1 MRRRSLCFWH
11 LGVYVFFALIGAS
24 SLAYGQSA
32 ALTQSHRQG
41 ATLFKTGKFDEAIPF
56 LERAAA
62 LSEREFGPTASRT
75 GFEVKNLATLHEK
88 VGNSDR
94 AAILYQRA
102 AKILTTSL
110 GAGHPVT
117 RETIAQS
124 SQADIRALNEVSQ
137 RMPITLTPPSH
148 ASPPKSSGMP
158 RGDPGGWKVQ
168 LGAFTSLVNARKVA
182 MGLRRSLKGVLVG
195 VELEIREAQ
204 IASGR
209 IYRIQTWP
217 VAERPVARA
226 LCAQIQANMVPCFI
240 TKY

>member
-1 MRRRSLCFWH
+1 MRRRSFCFWH
-11 LGVYVFFALIGAS
+11 LGVYVVFALIGAS

-32 ALTQSHRQG
+32 ALTQNHRQG
-41 ATLFKTGKFDEAIPF
+41 ATLFKAGRFDEAIPF

-88 VGNSDR
+88 VGNSGR

-124 SQADIRALNEVSQ
+124 LQADIRARNEESQ
-137 RMPITLTPPSH
+137 RTPITLTPPSH
-148 ASPPKSSGMP
+148 ASLPRPSGTPKGEP
-158 RGDPGGWKVQ
+158 ADWKVQ
-168 LGAFTSLVNARKVA
+168 LGAFTSLDNARKVGT
-182 MGLRRSLKGVLVG
+182 GLGRSLKGVLQG
-195 VELEIREAQ
+195 VALEIREAQ
-204 IASGR
+204 TGSGR
-209 IYRIQTWP
+209 IYRIQTSP
-217 VAERPVARA
+217 VGERPVARA
-226 LCAQIQANMVPCFI
+226 LCARIQANIVPCFI

>member
-1 MRRRSLCFWH
+1 MRRRPLCFWH

-32 ALTQSHRQG
+32 ALMQNHRQG
-41 ATLFKTGKFDEAIPF
+41 VTLFKAGKFEEAIPF

-62 LSEREFGPTASRT
+62 LSEREFGPTASLT

-94 AAILYQRA
+94 AAILFQRA

-117 RETIAQS
+117 QETIAQS
-124 SQADIRALNEVSQ
+124 SQADIRALNEESQ

-148 ASPPKSSGMP
+148 ASRPKSSVP

-168 LGAFTSLVNARKVA
+168 LGAFTSLDNARKVA
-182 MGLRRSLKGVLVG
+182 MGLGRSLKGVLVG
-195 VELEIREAQ
+195 IELEIREAQ

-209 IYRIQTWP
+209 IYRIQTPP

-226 LCAQIQANMVPCFI
+226 LCAQIKAGMVPCFI
-240 TKY
+240 IK